1 MLKIKDN
8 ADLKELEKFGF
19 EEYNNGYSRKYSSG
33 YETFINKLNREV
45 FDLEITDT
53 QIIMQEKV
61 TRADD
66 LIKTNLVEKVGE

>member
-1 MLKIKDN
+1 MLRIKDN
-8 ADLKELEKFGF
+8 VDLKELEQFGF
-19 EEYNNGYSRKYSSG
+19 KEYNNGYSRKYTSG

-53 QIIMQEKV
+53 QIIIQEKV

-66 LIKTNLVEKVGE
+66 LIKADMVEKVD